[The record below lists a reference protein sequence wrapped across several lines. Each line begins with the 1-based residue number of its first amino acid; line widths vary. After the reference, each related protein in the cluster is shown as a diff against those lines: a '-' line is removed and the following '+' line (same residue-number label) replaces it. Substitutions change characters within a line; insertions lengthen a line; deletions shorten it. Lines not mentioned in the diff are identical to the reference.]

1 MEMIEFERTKA
12 KNMLYEFNQIAK
24 NMYDK
29 YTYSN
34 FVAMPLSSSSVK
46 VPELFSNSIL
56 VSKEIDLPFVNN
68 TVVDPVVLNVAIKD
82 SKACWYRKQDGYN
95 YILSKDTDYCV
106 SRDLMERE
114 LTEIRD
120 LRPMLDI
127 NSYQNQYSLNDQ
139 EISRLINYEVME
151 FNIGSDNGN
160 DIKFIT
166 TVKLFPAIK
175 KANNILIYSKSYN
188 KEENIYAVLICSLGD
203 KWSLYTIHF
212 ILNFWR

>member
-212 ILNFWR
+212 ILNF